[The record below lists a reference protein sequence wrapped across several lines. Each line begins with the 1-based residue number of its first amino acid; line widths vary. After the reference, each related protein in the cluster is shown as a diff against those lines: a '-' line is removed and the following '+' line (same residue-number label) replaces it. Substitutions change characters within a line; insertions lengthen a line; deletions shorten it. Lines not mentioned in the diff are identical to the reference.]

1 MAERCEWADF
11 GILCV
16 ADDGKNYLEAP
27 LSDLDV
33 EKNSPNGQ
41 LIEDYVYWL
50 ITYDAILDGMDGMDE
65 KEPGGNGQDGWNDV
79 NRRTKGASS
88 PVTC

>member
-1 MAERCEWADF
+1 
-11 GILCV
+11 
-16 ADDGKNYLEAP
+16 
-27 LSDLDV
+27 
-33 EKNSPNGQ
+33 
-41 LIEDYVYWL
+41 
-50 ITYDAILDGMDGMDE
+50 MDGMDE